1 MDNVTHS
8 LVGLALAEV
17 VVAARGSDERGA
29 FRGAAYLV
37 SLLANN
43 FPDFDFCY
51 AGITGHKL
59 GYLLQHRGF
68 THQIVAALPFAL
80 LGIGAG
86 ALWLG
91 RKHARASAADWRW
104 LAALALAG
112 PLLHVGMDYC
122 NSYGVHPF
130 WPLSNRWVY
139 GDCLFIVE
147 PLFWAS
153 LIPALL
159 FAARTRVAR
168 ILLTLLLAAM
178 VVLCWVAHVVPWGS
192 ALAVTLLAAVMIAVA
207 ERARPRARIGAA
219 LGAASA
225 VAIVFAG
232 ASHAARA
239 RARAAVA
246 AAFPRAR
253 VSDLVL
259 SPTPADPLCWTLIAV
274 ETEHGEY
281 ALRRASLSIAP
292 AWIQPSH
299 CPRWSRQTTAPLQ
312 RVSAADRPNLTWQ
325 GAFRAPLSELG
336 VLDRE
341 SCYAKAFLRYARAP
355 FWVERGGVTVM
366 GDLRYDRGPRAGF
379 AALELPRSGARC
391 PRAVPP
397 WRPPRARLI
406 SAGAGRAL
414 GKSSMYRN

>member
-8 LVGLALAEV
+8 LVGLALAEA
-17 VVAARGSDERGA
+17 VVAVRGSDERGA

-43 FPDFDFCY
+43 FPDFDFSY
-51 AGITGHKL
+51 AWISGRKL
-59 GYLLQHRGF
+59 GYLLQHRGY
-68 THQIVAALPFAL
+68 THEILAALPFAL
-80 LGIGAG
+80 LGLGAG
-86 ALWLG
+86 WLYLR
-91 RKHARASAADWRW
+91 RKRASASAADWRW

-159 FAARTRVAR
+159 FAARTRAAR
-168 ILLTLLLAAM
+168 VVLTLLLAAI
-178 VVLCWVAHVVPWGS
+178 VIVCWVAHVVPWGA
-192 ALAVTLLAAVMIAVA
+192 ALAVTLIGAALVVVA

-225 VAIVFAG
+225 VAIAFAV

-239 RARAAVA
+239 EARTAVA
-246 AAFPRAR
+246 AEFPRAR
-253 VSDLVL
+253 VADLVL

-274 ETEHGEY
+274 ETEHGQY
-281 ALRRASLSIAP
+281 ALDRASLSLAP
-292 AWIQPSH
+292 AWIAPAH
-299 CPRWSRQTTAPLQ
+299 CPRWSGRTTAPL
-312 RVSAADRPNLTWQ
+312 RAVPAADRPNLQWQ

-336 VLDRE
+336 ALDRK
-341 SCYAKAFLRYARAP
+341 SCYARAFLRYARAP
-355 FWVERGGVTVM
+355 FWVERGGEMLM
-366 GDLRYDRGPRAGF
+366 GDLRYDRGPRGGF
-379 AALELPRSGARC
+379 ATLALPRSGARC
-391 PRAVPP
+391 PHAVPP
-397 WRPPRARLI
+397 WQPPRAKLIAEARL
-406 SAGAGRAL
+406 SARPSTARSAP
-414 GKSSMYRN
+414 